1 MTDRVFEDIP
11 QDGYERVIHITDDES
26 GLDAVI
32 ALHNTKLGPAIGG
45 IRCYAYDTF
54 ESQLNDALRLSKGMT
69 FKNAAAGLNH
79 GGAKTTVNASKIKD
93 RAAAFQKLGRTVNLL
108 DGNYICAGDVGVDKE
123 DLYRVNDGT
132 HYVAGIT
139 LDSSKPTALGVYTSI
154 GAVLE
159 RDNRRIDGT
168 IFVVEGLGKVG
179 GKLAK
184 MLSKRGGIVKAY
196 DPWDGA
202 FEQFDHTCPVQSIL
216 KDSVF
221 TTECDVYVPCALG
234 ATVNMK
240 SLNTMKADYIC
251 GSANNQFATLG
262 DAEIARTLGINYVPD
277 FVANCGGVVAV
288 ALDFNNKKYEKA
300 LTFDLNSRIEDIF
313 NSAEQNDINVQQ
325 AAERFANYRL
335 K

>member
-1 MTDRVFEDIP
+1 MGFKDIP

-79 GGAKTTVNASKIKD
+79 GGAKTTVNASKIRD

-108 DGNYICAGDVGVDKE
+108 DGKYICAGDVGVDKE

-179 GKLAK
+179 GKLAQ
-184 MLSKRGGIVKAY
+184 MLAARGGIVKGF
-196 DPWDGA
+196 DPYVNNI
-202 FEQFDHTCPVQSIL
+202 PNVQAITQN
-216 KDSVF
+216 DIF
-221 TTECDVYVPCALG
+221 TTDCDMYVPCALG

-240 SLNTMKADYIC
+240 SLNMMKADYIC

-262 DAEIARTLGINYVPD
+262 DAEIARTLGINYIPD

-288 ALDFNNKKYEKA
+288 ALDFKRKGYEKA

-313 NSAEQNDINVQQ
+313 IMAENNDINMQQ
-325 AAERFANYRL
+325 AAEHIANYRL
-335 K
+335 R